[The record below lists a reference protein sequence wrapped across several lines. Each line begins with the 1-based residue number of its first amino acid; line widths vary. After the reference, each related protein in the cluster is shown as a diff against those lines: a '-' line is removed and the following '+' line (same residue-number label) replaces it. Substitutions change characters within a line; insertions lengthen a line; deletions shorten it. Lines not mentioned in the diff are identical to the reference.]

1 MDEVKTKLENQLEQA
16 FSTNWGKD
24 LRTTLYKYALHN
36 GIKTVSMKELLSM
49 LGSNHL
55 YWGGV
60 DICSAD
66 EADNVPVIDKK
77 LQEDFEE
84 YKAKVLKYSKNEL
97 KIKRYFCNRK

>member
-16 FSTNWGKD
+16 FSTNRGKD
-24 LRTTLYKYALHN
+24 LRTALYKHALHN
-36 GIKTVSMKELLSM
+36 GIKTVSMNELLSM

-55 YWGGV
+55 HWGGV

-77 LQEDFEE
+77 LQEDFEAFKDE
-84 YKAKVLKYSKNEL
+84 VLKYSENEL
-97 KIKRYFCNRK
+97 KIKRYFSNRK